1 MNRHFTTLSMD
12 SRNVSPVQ
20 KAQLTTLFEQL
31 ARKEPAQRLLR
42 RMGMNPRQFVLFLE
56 LFRTLSEREEFM
68 GSAGV
73 NRFSI
78 IYLSYWAG
86 LMGAYVL
93 AFCMFGNAVPP
104 APVYLILDLSIT
116 FALTF
121 LVFMREAA
129 DSLFN
134 PVEAEMLAHTPI
146 HGPTYA
152 AAKIVHI
159 VIAVLYLVLGLNL
172 YPALVGAIASP
183 GARWFWFVTHLV
195 SALLIG
201 LWTAFII
208 CAFYGLIRRLVPAG
222 LLKRVSTWVQVI
234 FMSAFVA
241 VPAIFRSFMAD
252 LFAARY
258 ENSQWTWLPLTWFVE
273 IGRLGCQGATWRLGS
288 QGAWSIIASIFIIWF
303 GLRSFYGTYLS
314 EAASEVVGQSGGSSK
329 RGVLYRCLSASAS
342 AVAGAAEGLGAFCFV
357 SQMIR
362 RDRLLWRAILMQT
375 WIPLLATVLVITTF
389 ARFGVYPAS
398 LILPHLLGLMILA
411 ICINLPTT
419 AFTKASW
426 IYRTAPIGS
435 GRAFARGIIG
445 ALWVS
450 LAVLPHAALLLFFT
464 LFVSWREAAIIAGF
478 NLIVVSLY
486 FAFGIGKISGLPF
499 SGPANE
505 SRNIVNSIHIQV
517 CGLMAIAFPIVAQVF
532 VWLIWRCRLFAVIAM
547 CVGIGFVLR
556 LNLER
561 LEREILWRLY
571 LLKCGPNQMFREYE

>member
-1 MNRHFTTLSMD
+1 MSQRCITLSMD
-12 SRNVSPVQ
+12 SRSGSPVQ
-20 KAQLTTLFEQL
+20 KTQLTTLFEHL
-31 ARKEPAQRLLR
+31 ARKEQAQRLLR
-42 RMGMNPRQFVLFLE
+42 RMGLDPRQFVLFLE
-56 LFRTLSEREEFM
+56 LFRTLSEREELM

-73 NRFSI
+73 NRFNI
-78 IYLSYWAG
+78 VYLSYWAG
-86 LMGAYVL
+86 LMSVYVL
-93 AFCMFGNAVPP
+93 AFCMFGNSVPP
-104 APVYLILDLSIT
+104 APVYLLVDLSIT
-116 FALTF
+116 FALAF
-121 LVFMREAA
+121 LVFVREAA
-129 DSLFN
+129 NSLFN
-134 PVEAEMLAHTPI
+134 PVEAVMLAHTPI

-222 LLKRVSTWVQVI
+222 PLKSVSTWIQVI
-234 FMSAFVA
+234 SMSAFVA
-241 VPAIFRSFMAD
+241 IPVIFRSFMAD

-273 IGRLGCQGATWRLGS
+273 IGRTGCQGATWRLGS
-288 QGAWSIIASIFIIWF
+288 QGAWSILASILIIWF

-314 EAASEVVGQSGGSSK
+314 EAAFGVVRQSGGK
-329 RGVLYRCLSASAS
+329 CRRGVLYRCLAASAS
-342 AVAGAAEGLGAFCFV
+342 AVTGAAEGLGAFCFV

-375 WIPLLATVLVITTF
+375 WIPLLAIVLAATTI
-389 ARFGVYPAS
+389 ARFGVFPAAHF
-398 LILPHLLGLMILA
+398 LPHLLGLMILA
-411 ICINLPTT
+411 ICINLPIT

-426 IYRTAPIGS
+426 IYLTAPIGS

-450 LAVLPHAALLLFFT
+450 MVALPHAALLLFIA
-464 LFVSWREAAIIAGF
+464 LFVNWREAAPVAGF

-499 SGPANE
+499 SSPANE

-517 CGLMAIAFPIVAQVF
+517 CGLMAIVFPMVAQVILWMSGRF
-532 VWLIWRCRLFAVIAM
+532 VLKAAIAV
-547 CVGIGFVLR
+547 CVGIFFVLR
-556 LNLER
+556 LNIER
-561 LEREILWRLY
+561 LEREIRWRLY